1 MTALSSMGVRLS
13 SMGVGLNSMGVRLGS
28 LGSGAKNFESEGE
41 PLKWLVTNFFF
52 FGFPHQYTTFL
63 LNNFTFKRPSLRLF
77 RFKIIQFF
85 PFSIFSID
93 FKDF

>member
-52 FGFPHQYTTFL
+52 FWFP
-63 LNNFTFKRPSLRLF
+63 PSVHD
-77 RFKIIQFF
+77 FF
-85 PFSIFSID
+85 V
-93 FKDF
+93 K